1 MYDTVHGM
9 EWGVGG
15 WAGDKTLRKLRDTLL
30 EAAVG
35 GQGLVG
41 MGSAPVAD
49 LTCRWDLQEHNPVF
63 LTTSFLYRLILRR
76 MFWACEAV
84 NLSK

>member
-1 MYDTVHGM
+1 MGR
-9 EWGVGG
+9 WWLG
-15 WAGDKTLRKLRDTLL
+15 WRQNSAEATDTLL

-41 MGSAPVAD
+41 MGSVPVAD

-76 MFWACEAV
+76 MFWVWEAI